1 MAVLIYM
8 DINNGHM
15 ATPICIAISIGDFVR
30 KIMESV
36 ATTSIEDGQ
45 TPSSTMSKRGGWTA
59 FPFVIGT
66 FYPII
71 STVLSNNLV
80 DLFNYFSLF
89 FFTKIILFG

>member
-15 ATPICIAISIGDFVR
+15 ATPTCIAISVGDSVR

-59 FPFVIGT
+59 FPFVMGT

-71 STVLSNNLV
+71 SIPFFLIIWWIYLIT
-80 DLFNYFSLF
+80 SLF
-89 FFTKIILFG
+89 FFSPK